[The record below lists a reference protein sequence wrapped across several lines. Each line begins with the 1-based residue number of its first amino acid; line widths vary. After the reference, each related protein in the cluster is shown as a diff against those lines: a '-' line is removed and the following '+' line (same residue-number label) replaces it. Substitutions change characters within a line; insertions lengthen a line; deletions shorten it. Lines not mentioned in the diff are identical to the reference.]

1 MDFESARKEFKRL
14 QERVTAINHA
24 LSLIFFDGETTAPSN
39 TAKNRIRSM
48 GVLNA
53 ANYNLKYADETAELV
68 DYLTAHEAELTTIE
82 KRSLSVLRRDIDKKR
97 NVPKDKYVRYENLI
111 VSAQDAWH
119 KAIEDNNYSLFRPY
133 LEELFES
140 TAELSAYSSS
150 DMSPYDYCLDN
161 FEPGTYTA
169 FYDRLMEGVK
179 QEIIPLFQS
188 ITEKPQLDDK
198 CLKGLFPADKQEELA
213 RYLMKLLNIDMDHV
227 GFATAEHPFS
237 RTMGSHFDVRVTTKY
252 SRKDFSFS
260 LYTMLFE
267 CAHVLFVMG
276 QDDEVA
282 YTFADDAVTL
292 GIMESQTYM
301 YENVFGRSRAF
312 VEAIYPELKRLFPDP
327 IAKHTPE
334 DIYYAVN
341 RVVASPIRIGSDE
354 ISNNLHVLIRYELE
368 KSLMDGSLSAK
379 DLPDAWAE
387 KYKKYLGV
395 EVTDPAHGVLQ
406 DIHWAHGAIGHFPTA
421 ILGRCFAAII
431 LDKMKESV
439 DIEKGLREGDFTAIN
454 EWNREHVWK
463 KTSFYNTEEVMAQ
476 IDKTPI
482 NTDAYIKYLKEKY
495 SELYKL

>member
-24 LSLIFFDGETTAPSN
+24 LSLIFFDGEVAAPSN
-39 TAKNRIRSM
+39 TAKNRMRAVE
-48 GVLNA
+48 VLNA
-53 ANYNLKYADETAELV
+53 TNYNLKYADETAELV
-68 DYLTAHEAELTTIE
+68 DFLTEHEDELTPVE
-82 KRSLSVLRRDIDKKR
+82 RRSLNVLRRDIDKKR

-140 TAELSAYSSS
+140 TAELSVYSGS

-161 FEPGTYTA
+161 FEPGTHTT

-188 ITEKPQLDDK
+188 IAEKPQLDDS
-198 CLKGLFPADKQEELA
+198 CLKGSFRADKQEELT
-213 RYLMKLLNIDMDHV
+213 RYLLKLLNIDMDHV
-227 GFATAEHPFS
+227 CLATAEHPFS
-237 RTMGSHFDVRVTTKY
+237 RTMGSHLDVRLATRY
-252 SRKDFSFS
+252 SIKDFTLS
-260 LYTMLFE
+260 LYTILFE
-267 CAHVLFVMG
+267 CAHVLFVTG
-276 QDDEVA
+276 QNEEVI

-292 GIMESQTYM
+292 GIMESQTYL

-327 IAKHTPE
+327 IANYTPE

-341 RVVASPIRIGSDE
+341 RVVAGPIRIGSDE
-354 ISNNLHVLIRYELE
+354 ISNNLHVLVRYELE
-368 KSLMDGSLSAK
+368 KALMDRSLSTK

-454 EWNREHVWK
+454 EWNREHVWNK
-463 KTSFYNTEEVMAQ
+463 SSFYNTEEVMAQ
-476 IDKTPI
+476 IDTAPI

-495 SELYKL
+495 SELYEL